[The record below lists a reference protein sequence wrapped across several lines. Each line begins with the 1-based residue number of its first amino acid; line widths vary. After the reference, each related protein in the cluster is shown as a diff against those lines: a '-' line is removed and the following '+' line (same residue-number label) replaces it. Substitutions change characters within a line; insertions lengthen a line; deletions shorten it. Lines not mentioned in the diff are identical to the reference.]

1 MDGFNDAPP
10 LTAESDDE
18 IGEWLYARLVAEY
31 AEESES
37 WATERV
43 ARVMGRLNAVRAACP
58 APGGAPYPLTAHILW
73 VGMMNAFAAPGRC
86 IYLTRELLQRFGDD
100 EPIALVLAHEAAHHD
115 LGHVRLLRPA
125 LSRLRSLPGNVLLFT
140 LLRGI
145 ERLAFGADQEEAAD
159 RYGLDLCLAAGYD
172 GATCLELFDALEMHL
187 LDHRDIEGVFG
198 PEEVIGAKEGGL
210 ARWAAEFRAEAW
222 RRARGYP
229 SLRARRTLLERQLRA
244 A

>member
-1 MDGFNDAPP
+1 MDGFNDTSP
-10 LTAESDDE
+10 LTAGSDDE

-58 APGGAPYPLTAHILW
+58 MPGAAPYPLTAHILW
-73 VGMMNAFAAPGRC
+73 VGAMNAFAMPGRY

-125 LSRLRSLPGNVLLFT
+125 LSRLRGLPGNVLLFT
-140 LLRGI
+140 LLRVA
-145 ERLAFGADQEEAAD
+145 ERLAYGADQEEAAD
-159 RYGLDLCLAAGYD
+159 RYGLDLCLAAGYN
-172 GATCLELFDALEMHL
+172 GKTCLELFDALEAYL
-187 LDHRDIEGVFG
+187 LDHRDIDGVFG
-198 PEEVIGAKEGGL
+198 PEEAIGAKEGGL
-210 ARWAAEFRAEAW
+210 ERWSAQFRAEAW
-222 RRARGYP
+222 RRLRGYP
-229 SLRARRTLLERQLRA
+229 SLRARRTSLERQLRDA
-244 A
+244 